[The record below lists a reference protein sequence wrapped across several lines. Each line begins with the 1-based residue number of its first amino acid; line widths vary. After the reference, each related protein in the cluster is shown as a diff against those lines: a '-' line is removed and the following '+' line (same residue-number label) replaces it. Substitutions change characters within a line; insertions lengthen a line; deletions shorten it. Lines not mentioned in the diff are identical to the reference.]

1 MIKVSDESFEMFEH
15 SYYKATRDGVPGVP
29 ETHRKGVFQEIFDF
43 IGWRY
48 EEPIRKRLESTL
60 CHHCL
65 EEDLHILGLTPQ
77 WVGFVYEYLTGKRYS
92 DFVHKSNELNEQIAV
107 EAAVQMVAGIK
118 AAISTLKNQG
128 TMVTSTPMVYHKETP
143 FGFDSHNSEAFIQT
157 LREGLKGTGVQIM
170 EMEEFIAWSAGK
182 DSPRH

>member
-1 MIKVSDESFEMFEH
+1 MIKVSDESFQMFEH
-15 SYYKATRDGVPGVP
+15 SYYTLPNGEVKVAEAERNS
-29 ETHRKGVFQEIFDF
+29 VFREIFDF

-48 EEPIRKRLESTL
+48 EGPIIERLESTL

-128 TMVTSTPMVYHKETP
+128 TVVTSTPMVYNKDTP
-143 FGFDSHNSEAFIQT
+143 FGFESHNSEAFLQT
-157 LREGLKGTGVQIM
+157 LREGLKGTGVQLM
-170 EMEEFIAWSAGK
+170 EMEEFIAWSASK
-182 DSPRH
+182 DDPRH